1 MQGLL
6 NVILLFSWACCWII
20 GGMWLVKATF
30 KLHSEEEMIIGIVV
44 GLAAEV
50 IITNF
55 VARLV
60 PLNFASWISALL
72 VLLVGFLLVWRKLSL
87 RNLLIK
93 PSIKLL
99 LAFIAIFFVF
109 FQISRGLAIYD
120 DYAHLPTISI
130 MAAGNIPP
138 QFALNPDITYSYH
151 YFLLLFGAQIISL
164 TGTMPWTAWDMARA
178 FTIAPAVILGGLW
191 ALRVTRSKVAG
202 CFGSAGVLFISG
214 TRWLMLF
221 IPGSILAV
229 LSSQVDLLGAG
240 LDSGPTLLRSLPNPW
255 PVDGQGSYPFSFAF
269 ENGIFPSGAE
279 MVFSPIGLMVVAI
292 FFSLLLTGSRWRN
305 RWAILPSVILISSL
319 GLLTEIE
326 LVLMGLSVL
335 ILFLAAIIRR
345 RSFKLPWGLWNWIIV
360 WFVCTL
366 LIAVQGGVPSNTL
379 YSIII
384 QLLGQPAPVFHQV
397 SGLIFASPSI
407 VSGQLGILSL
417 LDIRSILIALLEIGP
432 VILVLPLVI
441 IWGWKA
447 ARAERW
453 FEATLMLAAVLSLGM
468 VFVHFSGAV
477 RNSSRLYFFINV
489 CALMMVPLCWVWL
502 QRRERWIKEITVILV
517 CIVIFGGIV
526 TLGIESVN
534 IKNNTFSFF
543 ISPEDAKMTAQYW
556 NKLDQD
562 ALVFDP
568 TSSYRGTTVFGRY
581 TRSNSTWYD
590 ERPDFIDLK
599 STLDIIA
606 LRNAG
611 FSYVYLEDNTWRSM
625 TDQQLEGFSQPCV
638 VKMEEISDPET
649 NTISRILFNISA
661 CP

>member
-1 MQGLL
+1 MLGFV
-6 NVILLFSWACCWII
+6 NVIFLFIWACCWMI

-30 KLHSEEEMIIGIVV
+30 KLRREEEMIIGIVV

-50 IITNF
+50 TTTNF
-55 VARLV
+55 ITRLV
-60 PLNFASWISALL
+60 PLKFASWIAALL
-72 VLLVGFLLVWRKLSL
+72 VLLAGFLLVWRKLGL

-99 LAFIAIFFVF
+99 LAFVSIFIIF

-130 MAAGNIPP
+130 MAAGNVPP

-151 YFLLLFGAQIISL
+151 YFLLLFGAQIINL

-191 ALRVTRSKVAG
+191 AFRVTRSKVAG
-202 CFGSAGVLFISG
+202 CLGSAGVLFISG
-214 TRWLMLF
+214 TRWLMLL
-221 IPGSILAV
+221 IPGSILSA
-229 LSSQVDLLGAG
+229 LSSQVALLGSG
-240 LDSGPTLLRSLPNPW
+240 LDSGSTLLLSLPNPW
-255 PVDGQGSYPFSFAF
+255 PVDGQGSYPLSFAF

-326 LVLMGLSVL
+326 LVLMGLAVL
-335 ILFLAAIIRR
+335 ILVLAVIIRR
-345 RSFKLPWGLWNWIIV
+345 RSFKLPIGLRNWIIV

-366 LIAVQGGVPSNTL
+366 LIAFQGGVPSNTL
-379 YSIII
+379 YSIIT

-397 SGLIFASPSI
+397 SGLNFASPSI
-407 VSGQLGILSL
+407 VSGQLGVLNL

-432 VILVLPLVI
+432 VIFVLPLVA

-489 CALMMVPLCWVWL
+489 CALMMVPLCWIWV
-502 QRRERWIKEITVILV
+502 QRRKQWIKEVTAILV
-517 CIVIFGGIV
+517 CIVLFGGIV
-526 TLGIESVN
+526 MLGIESVN
-534 IKNNTFSFF
+534 IKNNMFSFF
-543 ISPEDAKMTAQYW
+543 ISAEDAKMTAQYW

-568 TSSYRGTTVFGRY
+568 KSSYRGTTVFGRY

-590 ERPDFIDLK
+590 EQQDFIDLK

-606 LRNAG
+606 LRKAG
-611 FSYVYLEDNTWRSM
+611 FSYVYLDDNIWQNM
-625 TDQQLEGFSQPCV
+625 TDQQREGFSQPCV

-649 NTISRILFNISA
+649 NKVLRILFDIRS